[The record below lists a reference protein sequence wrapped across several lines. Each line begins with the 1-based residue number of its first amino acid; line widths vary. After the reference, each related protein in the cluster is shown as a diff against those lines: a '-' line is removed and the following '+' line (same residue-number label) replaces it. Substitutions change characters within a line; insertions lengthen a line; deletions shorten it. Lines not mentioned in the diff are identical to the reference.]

1 MTDDGAI
8 PLHPVMSTS
17 RDSRV
22 SFVEVAR
29 VTTGEIPTVAP
40 TIIEEARET
49 VSGLDGPP
57 AIFGSTGREF
67 LVIGICTWA
76 PAGQVK
82 HPLPS
87 LIVGCE

>member
-1 MTDDGAI
+1 MADDGAI
-8 PLHPVMSTS
+8 PLHPDMSTS

-40 TIIEEARET
+40 TIIEEAREN
-49 VSGLDGPP
+49 VSGVDGPP
-57 AIFGSTGREF
+57 AIFGSTSREF

-76 PAGQVK
+76 PAAQAK
-82 HPLPS
+82 QPLYI
-87 LIVGCE
+87 L